1 MLLAERRRCPDC
13 GCFIARCGLDDTTCA
28 NERCESSWQ
37 AARRQFETSMLGA
50 AVRQV
55 IGDRHR

>member
-1 MLLAERRRCPDC
+1 MMALAGRERCTDC
-13 GCFIARCGLDDTTCA
+13 GCFISKCGLDDTVCA

-37 AARRQFETSMLGA
+37 AARRQFETSLLGA

-55 IGDRHR
+55 LGGKG